1 MVKYKLFW
9 KPYVLCCIL
18 DAVYNMPYTICYIQK
33 PYVFLLRILLSIF
46 LSEEDATKMHC
57 SFVLCVLYLHSVNC
71 APTLALRVPAVL
83 CSFPLLQR
91 AGGGG
96 LVFNFQFSTFQIL
109 STRKVGSF
117 SVNLFHHPEYSF
129 QMKCQKCLKTFILM
143 P

>member
-1 MVKYKLFW
+1 MFTNHPSSFSLMRLYSQ
-9 KPYVLCCIL
+9 IL
-18 DAVYNMPYTICYIQK
+18 ETWRQAKMELPHM
-33 PYVFLLRILLSIF
+33 RIFLSIF

-71 APTLALRVPAVL
+71 APTLALTVPAVL

-109 STRKVGSF
+109 STRKLGSLI
-117 SVNLFHHPEYSF
+117 SVNLFHQTKYSF
-129 QMKCQKCLKTFILM
+129 QMKCQQCLKTFILM

>member
-1 MVKYKLFW
+1 MFTNHPSSFSYETLFTDLRNLATSKNWNYHTSKYISIRRGCHK
-9 KPYVLCCIL
+9 
-18 DAVYNMPYTICYIQK
+18 DA
-33 PYVFLLRILLSIF
+33 L
-46 LSEEDATKMHC
+46 HC
-57 SFVLCVLYLHSVNC
+57 SFVLCVLYLHFVNG
-71 APTLALRVPAVL
+71 APALALTVPAVL

-117 SVNLFHHPEYSF
+117 SVNLFQQTEYSF
-129 QMKCQKCLKTFILM
+129 QMKCQQCLKTFILM